1 LQAFQSISKHF
12 KVFASISK
20 HFKAFASICKYLQ
33 AFENIVQHCPL
44 GLSLVLWQHH
54 FEMRCSMPSFDVVSK
69 TEITDVDNALQ
80 GVAKEMQVRYDF
92 KGSMSEVTRNE
103 DVIIIK
109 ADDELKRRQ
118 VEELLITH
126 LTRKGVD
133 AKALDFQKIEQASSN
148 TIRQNVLVQ
157 QGIGREVAQK
167 IVKAIKGAK
176 TKTQAS
182 IQGDEV
188 RISGK
193 KRDDLQAA
201 IALIKELDIELPLQF
216 VNFRD

>member
-1 LQAFQSISKHF
+1 
-12 KVFASISK
+12 
-20 HFKAFASICKYLQ
+20 
-33 AFENIVQHCPL
+33 
-44 GLSLVLWQHH
+44 
-54 FEMRCSMPSFDVVSK
+54 MPSFDVVSK

-80 GVAKEMQVRYDF
+80 GVTKEMQVRYDF
-92 KGSMSEVTRNE
+92 KGSICEVSRTDE
-103 DVIIIK
+103 AILIK

-133 AKALDFQKIEQASSN
+133 TKALDFQKIEQATGNS
-148 TIRQNVLVQ
+148 IRQTVLVQ
-157 QGIGREVAQK
+157 QGIQREAAQK
-167 IVKAIKGAK
+167 IVKAMKAAK

-201 IALIKELDIELPLQF
+201 IALIKELDIDLPLQF